1 MSIANNTT
9 SSNHTQT
16 AGFTQIP
23 NSILRDTTISPPA
36 KALYALILSYSW
48 GKGSAFPGH
57 ELLARELGASKRS
70 VVRWTS
76 ELQASGL
83 LKIER
88 RGSAKPNLYLLESE
102 VPTSHQR
109 SARLS
114 LRVVPNSHPKNTQVK
129 KTHLRSDGLKAPG
142 KESTQSLRDAIRHE
156 LKRNPGIQGS
166 AFLTE
171 ISS

>member
-88 RGSAKPNLYLLESE
+88 RGSAKPNLYHLESE

-114 LRVVPNSHPKNTQVK
+114 LHVVPNSHPKNTQVK
-129 KTHLRSDGLKAPG
+129 KTHLRSDGLTTTD
-142 KESTQSLRDAIRHE
+142 KESTQEFREIVRDM
-156 LKRNPGIQGS
+156 LKTDTSIPGS
-166 AFLTE
+166 EFLAERVT
-171 ISS
+171 